1 MKFFN
6 VFVGILG
13 FFAILFI
20 VSLFFP
26 RKYLIKKS
34 ITIDKSVN
42 ETFDYLNNI
51 KNWNDWSP
59 WNTDLDSTLTFFYSK
74 KDTGTGAVQYFRGN
88 QIGMGSFKIT
98 NSQTNSVLAYTFNLH
113 FNEANFISGAT
124 FYFEPTGNNTLLSWI
139 DSGDVGY
146 NPLHRFMLPAKI
158 KSTEA
163 AFAEGLNNIKKAAE
177 SK

>member
-26 RKYLIKKS
+26 RTYLIKKS
-34 ITIDKSVN
+34 VTVN
-42 ETFDYLNNI
+42 KPVQATFNYLNSI

-59 WNTDLDSTLTFFYSK
+59 WNSDLDSTLTFFYSQ
-74 KDTGTGAVQYFRGN
+74 KDSGTGAVQYFRGN
-88 QIGMGSFKIT
+88 QIGMGSFRIT
-98 NSQTNSVLAYTFNLH
+98 NSQPNQLLAYSFKLH
-113 FNEANFISGAT
+113 FNEADFISGAT
-124 FYFEPTGNNTLLSWI
+124 FYFEPTADNTLLSWV

-146 NPLHRFMLPAKI
+146 NPLHRFMLPSKI

-163 AFAEGLNNIKKAAE
+163 AFEEGLKNIKKAAE